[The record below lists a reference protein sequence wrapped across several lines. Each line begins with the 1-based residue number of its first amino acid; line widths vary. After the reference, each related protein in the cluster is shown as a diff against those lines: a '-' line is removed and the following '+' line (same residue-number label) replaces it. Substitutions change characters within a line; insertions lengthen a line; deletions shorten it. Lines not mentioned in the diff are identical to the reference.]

1 MPSNRRSVQRDARRI
16 RSQRLA
22 AARTLGT
29 HTDAEWRALVD
40 RFGGRCVRC
49 GRTPHAVEKD
59 HIKPLYRGGGG
70 AIDNLQPVCAWCNCS
85 KGPESFNWVAYRDEH
100 GFDE

>member
-1 MPSNRRSVQRDARRI
+1 MLSDRRSVQRDARRI
-16 RSQRLA
+16 RAQRLA
-22 AARTLGT
+22 AARALGT

-49 GRTPHAVEKD
+49 GCMPHAVEKD
-59 HIKPLYRGGGG
+59 HIKPLYQGGSD
-70 AIDNLQPVCAWCNCS
+70 AIDNLQPVCARCNCA
-85 KGPESFNWVAYRDEH
+85 KGPEAINWVAYRDEH